1 MARCRQLTN
10 AAATKKLN
18 PQNKLSSKGL
28 DSWAWVNYPNFKTTV
43 RRKAQCLYVP
53 DPPIWIET
61 RVQQA
66 TETTIQRGSGPK
78 KMRRIM
84 TA

>member
-28 DSWAWVNYPNFKTTV
+28 DSWAWVNYPNFKITV

-53 DPPIWIET
+53 DPPI
-61 RVQQA
+61 
-66 TETTIQRGSGPK
+66 
-78 KMRRIM
+78 
-84 TA
+84 